1 MFAWKILAVYASK
14 EQFYS
19 LTKKYSDSTWR
30 EWTKSELFP
39 LLIMTLPLNFRPG
52 LKV

>member
-1 MFAWKILAVYASK
+1 MSAWKILAVYASK
-14 EQFYS
+14 EQFHS